1 MEQSSLP
8 ADQAL
13 RVSTVWRLREAV
25 IAIGLFFASQLVV
38 AVLAVVLGDIP
49 QQELIIPTLAFSM
62 ISAAGLVLAWAALRR
77 LSLHD
82 IGLIRLSW
90 AWIGRC
96 AGVGVAALVLRQLL
110 AFAAVTALPELQ
122 QGAELLSQSLLP
134 EGRGARV
141 ALLLLGGLGA
151 PLGEELL
158 YRGMLY
164 GALRRRWGFW
174 GAALVSS
181 LAFGLFHVIPLQ
193 VLTAMLLGL
202 VLCWVYE
209 RSGSLWAPVLV
220 HLVNNLLA
228 FGLALVGLAIME

>member
-1 MEQSSLP
+1 
-8 ADQAL
+8 
-13 RVSTVWRLREAV
+13 
-25 IAIGLFFASQLVV
+25 
-38 AVLAVVLGDIP
+38 
-49 QQELIIPTLAFSM
+49 
-62 ISAAGLVLAWAALRR
+62 
-77 LSLHD
+77 
-82 IGLIRLSW
+82 
-90 AWIGRC
+90 
-96 AGVGVAALVLRQLL
+96 VAALVLRQLL

-209 RSGSLWAPVLV
+209 RSGSLWAPALV